1 VSSDRRNFLK
11 TMAVSPLLSAS
22 VEAQE
27 PARHTPGTTYDVAVI
42 GAGVFGS
49 WAAHHL
55 QAAGKKVILLDAYGA
70 SNARASS
77 GGESR
82 IIRMGYGADEIYTR
96 SSKRALELWK
106 EFFQRTG
113 NPLFHQ
119 TGVLWLARENDA
131 TIPNTIR
138 ILTKH
143 GVRHE
148 KLSQREL
155 EKRFPQ
161 MWFGDVAWGL
171 FEPDSGALLARR
183 AVQAVVRDAISRG
196 ADYLPEPVVA
206 PSGTGRI
213 TSVATRSGTR
223 IDAGAFV
230 FACGPWLAKVFP
242 AVLGNRIFPTRQE
255 IYFFGARPGD
265 RRYAPPA
272 MPAWIDVRDLY
283 GIPDL
288 ENRGFKIANDNHGPA
303 FDPDLG
309 DRFVTKDQIDEMR
322 KRVGERFPGLKD
334 APLVESRVC
343 QYENSSNGDFLVD
356 LHPGMDNVWLV
367 GGGSGHGFKHGPAV
381 GEYVAARVLGQG
393 TAELRFSLASKGTEQ
408 KRSVF

>member
-1 VSSDRRNFLK
+1 VSSERRDFLK
-11 TMAVSPLLSAS
+11 TMAASPLLSARAS
-22 VEAQE
+22 AQE
-27 PARHTPGTTYDVAVI
+27 PTRHAPGTTYDVAVV
-42 GAGVFGS
+42 GAGVFGA
-49 WAAHHL
+49 WTAHHL
-55 QAAGKKVILLDAYGA
+55 QQAGKKVILLDAYGA

-82 IIRMGYGADEIYTR
+82 IIRMGYGGDEIYTR

-106 EFFQRTG
+106 DFFQRTG

-119 TGVLWLARENDA
+119 TGVLWLARENEA
-131 TIPNTIR
+131 TIPNTIK

-143 GVRHE
+143 NVRHE
-148 KLSQREL
+148 KLSQAEL

-171 FEPDSGALLARR
+171 FEADSGALMARR
-183 AVQAVVRDAISRG
+183 AVQAVVRDAITRG
-196 ADYLPEPVVA
+196 VDYLPEPVIA
-206 PSGTGRI
+206 PSGNKRVSSI
-213 TSVATRSGTR
+213 TTRSGTR

-230 FACGPWLAKVFP
+230 FACGPWLPKVFP

-255 IYFFGARPGD
+255 IFFFGPRPGD

-272 MPAWIDVRDLY
+272 MPSWIDVRDLY

-288 ENRGFKIANDNHGPA
+288 ENRGFKIANDSHGPA
-303 FDPDLG
+303 LDPDLG
-309 DRFVTKDQIDEMR
+309 DRFVTKEQIEEMR
-322 KRVGERFPGLKD
+322 RRVGERFPGLKD

-343 QYENSSNGDFLVD
+343 QYENSSNGDFLID
-356 LHPGMDNVWLV
+356 LHPAMDNVWLV

-381 GEYVAARVLGQG
+381 GEYTAARVLGQG
-393 TAELRFSLASKGTEQ
+393 TAEPRFSLASKGTEQ